1 MLTLVEDDNCNVS
14 RRAEDRDIS
23 SSTTILGGHRAGSS
37 SEHKHK
43 VTIEILH
50 MIVGLLVPVLVFL
63 DDSNNHHLEQQ
74 HVAVASPPSSSI
86 IIAGGIGATSTSL
99 PRLNRLS
106 LSNTVVASTQ
116 EEVTPSSEAAYRD
129 APSYRVWDLPNG
141 SVEFHNPFIFDGLT
155 LRSSSSS
162 VQQILESDQ
171 SSSVSETS
179 SIALWDPI
187 FLGR

>member
-23 SSTTILGGHRAGSS
+23 SSTTILGGTSRGSS
-37 SEHKHK
+37 REHKHK
-43 VTIEILH
+43 AQSKFYLD

-63 DDSNNHHLEQQ
+63 DNSNNHHLEQQ
-74 HVAVASPPSSSI
+74 HVAVASPPSI

-116 EEVTPSSEAAYRD
+116 EEVTPSSEAASRD

-155 LRSSSSS
+155 LRSSSS